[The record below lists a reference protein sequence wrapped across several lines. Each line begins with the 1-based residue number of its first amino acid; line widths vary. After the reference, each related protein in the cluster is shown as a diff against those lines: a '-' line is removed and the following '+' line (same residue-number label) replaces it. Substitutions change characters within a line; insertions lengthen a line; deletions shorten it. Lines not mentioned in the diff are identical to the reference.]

1 VQISTSTPLQDERF
15 LLLEALGHGAM
26 GSVYRAFDRAE
37 QRLVALKVPCETEPP
52 GPGHSL
58 SSEFETW
65 HRLRHRNIVQ
75 AYELALARRG
85 PIRSDTPYLVL
96 EHIQGGPIHRVLRPG
111 RVADPVTESVATQ
124 LLEALERVH
133 DAGFVHRDLKP
144 ANVLASNAENG
155 KPRVRLTDF
164 GLATPTGSSREPG
177 VFSGSLPYV
186 APEAVLGRPLDGRT
200 DLYGLGILLF
210 HLATGSMPCRSRDP
224 REILFWHLTGPPAD
238 PRLARP
244 TTSDRLA
251 RFVRRL
257 TAREPGQRPASAAEA
272 LRLLGTPR
280 APASAFDS
288 RRVGRATRAS
298 LRLALDAARL
308 GAARLFRLPANAE
321 EANALLLE
329 VAVWTQVRG
338 LELHRSGATR
348 QGLTRL
354 VLRLAVERG
363 ARGTAW
369 VRRHGLSR
377 FLPLDWLGDL
387 PIFDPR
393 HSDHDPPR
401 FGGPALRSAARSI
414 CEFVWRCARERS
426 LVICLDSAAGCD
438 PLGREIGRRM
448 EESVDRSR
456 GFARRRGGLLL
467 LLTSKA

>member
-1 VQISTSTPLQDERF
+1 VKLSTGTPLQDERF
-15 LLLEALGHGAM
+15 LLLETLGHGAM

-37 QRLVALKVPCETEPP
+37 QRLVALKVPCEAEPS

-58 SSEFETW
+58 STEFDTW
-65 HRLRHRNIVQ
+65 HRLRHRNIVR
-75 AYELALARRG
+75 AYELALARKG
-85 PIRSDTPYLVL
+85 PIPADTPYLVL
-96 EHIQGGPIHRVLRPG
+96 EHVDGGPVHRVLHPG
-111 RVADPVTESVATQ
+111 RVEDRVTEVVAVQ

-144 ANVLASNAENG
+144 ANVLAGKLGNG
-155 KPRVRLTDF
+155 APRVRLTDF
-164 GLATPTGSSREPG
+164 GLATPMGSTREPG

-186 APEAVLGRPLDGRT
+186 APEAMLGRPLDGRT

-210 HLATGSMPCRSRDP
+210 HLATGSMPCRGEDP
-224 REILFWHLTGPPAD
+224 REILLWHLTGPPAD
-238 PRLARP
+238 PRTARP
-244 TTSDRLA
+244 ATSDRLA

-257 TAREPGQRPASAAEA
+257 TEREPADRPASATEA
-272 LRLLGTPR
+272 LRLLGAAR
-280 APASAFDS
+280 RPATAFGS
-288 RRVGRATRAS
+288 CRVGQAARAS

-308 GAARLFRLPANAE
+308 GAARLFPLPADVEQAD
-321 EANALLLE
+321 ALLLE

-348 QGLTRL
+348 QGLARL

-363 ARGTAW
+363 TRGAAW

-393 HSDHDPPR
+393 RTAHAPSV
-401 FGGPALRSAARSI
+401 FAGPALRNAANSI
-414 CEFVWRCARERS
+414 CEFFWRCARERS
-426 LVICLDSAAGCD
+426 LVVCLDASAGCD

-448 EESVDRSR
+448 EESVGQAR

-467 LLTSKA
+467 LLIREA